1 MTSSTATPYCRAAD
15 DRHAS
20 ALTSP
25 RLIDRWWSLYQNAQ
39 NLDRACGHLRQRHCL
54 SRTDSAGRS
63 VMGGIRPLLTLA
75 VVTFRGGGVVINAGA
90 SGRLSGYLV
99 GCRCPATV

>member
-1 MTSSTATPYCRAAD
+1 MVRDRPTGRSAVTDDQARHRMTSSTATPYCRAAD

-25 RLIDRWWSLYQNAQ
+25 RLIDQWWSLYQNAQ

-54 SRTDSAGRS
+54 SRTDSAGRC

-75 VVTFRGGGVVINAGA
+75 VVTFVAAV
-90 SGRLSGYLV
+90 
-99 GCRCPATV
+99 